1 MTVFERRILLMVRA
15 ARRDALGVVRDRVAG
30 RGWTSG
36 LIRATGGAR
45 PACGRTGTSGNRS
58 EVELVDVAGVEDGGR
73 PEDDRRADSGGRGEN
88 RVFAEL
94 PGLELGSRVDGGDA
108 RGQRCRC
115 VAGEVAQ
122 VTGVPQLERLDGA
135 VLDVRLHL
143 RRQSEAGERDLD
155 VLVRGQ

>member
-58 EVELVDVAGVEDGGR
+58 EVELVDVAGVEDGRR
-73 PEDDRRADSGGRGEN
+73 PEDDRRPDPLGRREN
-88 RVFAEL
+88 GVVAEL
-94 PGLELGSRVDGGDA
+94 SGFELGAGVDGGDA
-108 RGQRCRC
+108 G
-115 VAGEVAQ
+115 
-122 VTGVPQLERLDGA
+122 
-135 VLDVRLHL
+135 
-143 RRQSEAGERDLD
+143 RQ
-155 VLVRGQ
+155 